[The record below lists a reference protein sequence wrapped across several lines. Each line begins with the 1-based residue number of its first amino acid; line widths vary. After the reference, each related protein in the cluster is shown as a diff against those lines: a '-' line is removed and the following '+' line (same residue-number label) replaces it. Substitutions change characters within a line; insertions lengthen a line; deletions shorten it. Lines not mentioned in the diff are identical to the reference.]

1 MSASG
6 PAPHPSP
13 PPWRGE
19 GVELKR
25 VLGLGDIILMNVV
38 AVVGLRWITRGARV
52 DAPAVT
58 LWILAW
64 AMFFVPL
71 AAAVSELSSRYPE
84 QGGIYA
90 WSRRAF
96 GPVHGF
102 ICGWCLWVNNLFY
115 FPSALLFAAANA
127 AAIFGPQGAA
137 MAETRWFS
145 MVFVLGVL
153 WMLVILN
160 IRGWGAGRWLQ
171 NLGGIST
178 WIPAALLIAA
188 GAVSLWLYG
197 SATSFAPSNLLPRE
211 DVMTTLSLWSAMCF
225 AFSGFEIGSFSGQE
239 VKNPRRT
246 IPRGVM
252 IAGLITTLIYII
264 GTVSVLV
271 AVPSS
276 AVAERSGVTEVVDL
290 VSSRIGLVGLGVLTG
305 ALIAIGQVAG
315 VSAWASGAARVG
327 FAAGLDRVMPE
338 AMARLH
344 PKHQTP
350 HVALIVQAIISSLIL
365 LVSLFFTIAGGQTT
379 IQEAYD
385 ILVNLTIIIYFIPY
399 LYLFPALV
407 KLRRIDPVRAGDEAM
422 LVPGG
427 RIGLWTIAAAGSL
440 ATLISL
446 ALVFIPPAGTTSTL
460 NYEANLILQSLIVM
474 AAGCILY
481 WVSRRHR

>member
-6 PAPHPSP
+6 QPPHPSP
-13 PPWRGE
+13 LPAERGE
-19 GVELKR
+19 GVQLKR

-127 AAIFGPQGAA
+127 AAIFGTQGAA

-153 WMLVILN
+153 WLLVILN

-188 GAVSLWLYG
+188 GVVSLWLYG

-211 DVMTTLSLWSAMCF
+211 DLMTTLSLWSAMCF

-252 IAGLITTLIYII
+252 IAGLITTLIYVA

-271 AVPSS
+271 AVP
-276 AVAERSGVTEVVDL
+276 
-290 VSSRIGLVGLGVLTG
+290 
-305 ALIAIGQVAG
+305 
-315 VSAWASGAARVG
+315 
-327 FAAGLDRVMPE
+327 
-338 AMARLH
+338 
-344 PKHQTP
+344 
-350 HVALIVQAIISSLIL
+350 
-365 LVSLFFTIAGGQTT
+365 
-379 IQEAYD
+379 
-385 ILVNLTIIIYFIPY
+385 
-399 LYLFPALV
+399 
-407 KLRRIDPVRAGDEAM
+407 
-422 LVPGG
+422 
-427 RIGLWTIAAAGSL
+427 
-440 ATLISL
+440 AT
-446 ALVFIPPAGTTSTL
+446 
-460 NYEANLILQSLIVM
+460 
-474 AAGCILY
+474 
-481 WVSRRHR
+481 